1 MYDNFEQKRN
11 GPSLKISDL
20 FKLMFSN
27 PACVTHVRE
36 GDAGYEDLFD
46 AYGDHTV
53 FSLVEYEGD
62 VYVIAS
68 CYTYADVVDVRRC
81 HRRTVGD
88 VYLAQYNVSNSA
100 YIADLTA
107 SSSV

>member
-36 GDAGYEDLFD
+36 GDREFESLFSE
-46 AYGDHTV
+46 YGAHTE
-53 FSLVEYEGD
+53 FFMVEYDGD
-62 VYVIAS
+62 VYVIAGG
-68 CYTYADVVDVRRC
+68 YTYADVVDVHRSRR
-81 HRRTVGD
+81 HTVG
-88 VYLAQYNVSNSA
+88 
-100 YIADLTA
+100 
-107 SSSV
+107 